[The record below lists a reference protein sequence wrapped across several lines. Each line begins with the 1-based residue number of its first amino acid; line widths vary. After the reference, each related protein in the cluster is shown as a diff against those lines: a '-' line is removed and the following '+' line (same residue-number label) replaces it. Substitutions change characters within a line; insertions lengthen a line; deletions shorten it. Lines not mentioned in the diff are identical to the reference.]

1 MDRVNGCI
9 KRLDVSSHRQQW
21 QKLDKDW
28 KRTRSRKKL
37 ETGLLI
43 QNYTAGGKN
52 DELVAFLP

>member
-9 KRLDVSSHRQQW
+9 KRLDVASHRQQW